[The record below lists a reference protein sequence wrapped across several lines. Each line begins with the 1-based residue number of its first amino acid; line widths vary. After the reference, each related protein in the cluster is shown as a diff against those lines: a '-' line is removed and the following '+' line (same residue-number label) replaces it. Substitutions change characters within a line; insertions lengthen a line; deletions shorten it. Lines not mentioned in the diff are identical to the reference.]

1 MIDTATVNAPALG
14 GGGELTYPLRPGWLT
29 IGIRYLRIDLGRTS
43 AGDRIDGNSAGLLA
57 DLGYKMTF

>member
-1 MIDTATVNAPALG
+1 
-14 GGGELTYPLRPGWLT
+14 LTYPLRPGWLT
-29 IGIRYLRIDLGRTS
+29 IGIRYLWIDLGRTS